1 MACLAT
7 VHSTSV
13 KRARLSQS
21 AHAVKNIGIVL
32 FGGFALPE
40 TAAVA
45 EIFQSANALAGTGTA
60 LNGQIPYKVCLL
72 SAAGGRIDSS
82 SSVFV
87 WTESV
92 EACRFA
98 EGFWM
103 LFIGGGDG
111 ARTAVRDGRLT
122 AWLRRECPRSD
133 LVVPMGDGR
142 LLLEATGSGRAGSN
156 QRWDESAS
164 ESARYGLSHADVAS
178 PLHSAL
184 AAVQEDFGTE
194 IARQIADHLVRPPQ
208 HTRLT
213 ATIRENVPVYVS
225 EKIQASARWFEANC
239 DRPIAIDEAAQV
251 ATMSER
257 NFLRRF
263 KIEMGVTPSEY
274 LLYVR
279 LDMCCRLLAETGL
292 PVDKI
297 ARRCGLGGG
306 GWLAKLFR
314 KHLATTPTEYRASKR
329 PTSTSS

>member
-13 KRARLSQS
+13 KRARFSQS
-21 AHAVKNIGIVL
+21 ARAVKNIGIVL

-45 EIFQSANALAGTGTA
+45 EIFQSANALAGTGTT

-72 SAAGGRIDSS
+72 SAAGGRIGSS

-92 EACRFA
+92 EAYPFA

-133 LVVPMGDGR
+133 LVVPMGEGR

-156 QRWDESAS
+156 QRW
-164 ESARYGLSHADVAS
+164 ARALRKAPDTAS
-178 PLHSAL
+178 PTQTSPVRCTVHWRPFRKISGLKL
-184 AAVQEDFGTE
+184 P
-194 IARQIADHLVRPPQ
+194 ARSQITL
-208 HTRLT
+208 
-213 ATIRENVPVYVS
+213 
-225 EKIQASARWFEANC
+225 C
-239 DRPIAIDEAAQV
+239 DRL
-251 ATMSER
+251 S
-257 NFLRRF
+257 
-263 KIEMGVTPSEY
+263 TP
-274 LLYVR
+274 
-279 LDMCCRLLAETGL
+279 GL
-292 PVDKI
+292 PRLSV
-297 ARRCGLGGG
+297 RMPP
-306 GWLAKLFR
+306 FM
-314 KHLATTPTEYRASKR
+314 
-329 PTSTSS
+329 